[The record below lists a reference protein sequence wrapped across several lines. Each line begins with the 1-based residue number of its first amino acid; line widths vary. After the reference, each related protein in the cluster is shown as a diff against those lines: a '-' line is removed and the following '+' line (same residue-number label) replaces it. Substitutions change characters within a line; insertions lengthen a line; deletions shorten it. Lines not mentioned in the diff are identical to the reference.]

1 MITAWFGMIT
11 AAVRKGIFMIEFFTA
26 LADPDNEFLR
36 LALMVGILASVSF
49 GIIGT
54 YIITR
59 RISYIAGA
67 ISHCAFGGI
76 GAGLFLRNKIGLG
89 WFDPMH
95 GALAAALLAAVII
108 GLVSLYAR
116 QREDTVIGALWAVG
130 MAAGLLFI
138 DLTPGYY
145 NLASYLFGDILL
157 ISKSDLWMVLV
168 LDGVVVTLSVYFYNT
183 LLGVCFDQEFTR
195 LRGVQVGPFYIL
207 LLCLTALTVVLLVRV
222 VGIVMVIALLTL
234 PAAVAGQFARRL
246 WHMMILATLF
256 CMAFTWTGLSIS
268 YSYSLSSG
276 PTIIM
281 VAGATYLLVILGQKI
296 RLMGKRR

>member
-1 MITAWFGMIT
+1 MITV
-11 AAVRKGIFMIEFFTA
+11 AVRKVIPMVEFFTA

-36 LALMVGILASVSF
+36 LAFMVGMLASLSF

-54 YIITR
+54 YVVTR

-67 ISHCAFGGI
+67 LAHCVFGGI
-76 GAGLFLRNKIGLG
+76 GAGLFLRNKVGLV
-89 WFDPMH
+89 WLDPMH
-95 GALAAALLAAVII
+95 GALAAALLAAVTI
-108 GLVSLYAR
+108 GLVSLYASE
-116 QREDTVIGALWAVG
+116 REDTVIGALWAVG

-157 ISKSDLWMVLV
+157 ISRSDLWLVLV
-168 LDGVVVTLSVYFYNT
+168 LDCVVVSLSIYFYNT
-183 LLGVCFDQEFTR
+183 FLGVCFDHEFAR

-246 WHMMILATLF
+246 WQMMILAILF
-256 CMAFTWTGLSIS
+256 CMAFTWAGLSIS
-268 YSYSLSSG
+268 YAWSLSSG

-281 VAGATYLLVILGQKI
+281 VAGATYLLIILI
-296 RLMGKRR
+296 RKAAFRRRRM